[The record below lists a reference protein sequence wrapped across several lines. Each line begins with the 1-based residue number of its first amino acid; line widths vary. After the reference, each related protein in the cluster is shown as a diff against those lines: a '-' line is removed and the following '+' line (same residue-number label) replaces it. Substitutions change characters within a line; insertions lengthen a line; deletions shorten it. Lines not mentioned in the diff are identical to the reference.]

1 MQTLCRLKPG
11 KQSEIADE
19 SNFNFRCFTEISMVG
34 KSLNQKKITASY
46 VRPASTDYVL
56 DVDWANS
63 L

>member
-1 MQTLCRLKPG
+1 
-11 KQSEIADE
+11 
-19 SNFNFRCFTEISMVG
+19 MVE
-34 KSLNQKKITASY
+34 KNLNQKKITASY